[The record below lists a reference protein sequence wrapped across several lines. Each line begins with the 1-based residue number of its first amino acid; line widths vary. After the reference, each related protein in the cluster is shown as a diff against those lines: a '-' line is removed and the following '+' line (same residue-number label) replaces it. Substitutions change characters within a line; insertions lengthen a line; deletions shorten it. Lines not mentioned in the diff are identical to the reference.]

1 MRKLER
7 KAQVLLFGC
16 PECSRSFW
24 EQGVGRGWAQCSPN
38 QPLWRCRKQIMCFKK
53 APSLGGNTRLPSFK
67 SIFKL
72 PNQVSPNHQH
82 KNLIFLSKTLWENH
96 STSVGFYPSSYTFP
110 HLVCALVLWLEPEP
124 VWETEKSSRSWA
136 PGFPKV
142 YICRAESFFLFRKAG
157 VNGVSRRAV
166 GVQVCRRE
174 RIQGCW
180 EVATGHWFH
189 PLETGNS
196 L

>member
-38 QPLWRCRKQIMCFKK
+38 QPLWRCRKQLCALKK
-53 APSLGGNTRLPSFK
+53 PQVWGETPGYLHLRAFLNYQIRCLLITSTKISSSSERPLG
-67 SIFKL
+67 
-72 PNQVSPNHQH
+72 
-82 KNLIFLSKTLWENH
+82 KT
-96 STSVGFYPSSYTFP
+96 TPVGFYPSSYTFP

-124 VWETEKSSRSWA
+124 VWEMEKSSRSWA
-136 PGFPKV
+136 PGFPKL

-157 VNGVSRRAV
+157 VNGVPRRAV

-189 PLETGNS
+189 PSETENS